1 VAIALV
7 IGAIFTPA
15 PVLIIGLVLVGVV
28 AMKVALQVRDA
39 ARTEAPAPV
48 ESMARC
54 SISMQ
59 SKHPRLS

>member
-15 PVLIIGLVLVGVV
+15 PVLVIGLVLVGVV

-39 ARTEAPAPV
+39 ARTEALAPV
-48 ESMARC
+48 ESIRA
-54 SISMQ
+54 
-59 SKHPRLS
+59 